1 MALDKGAQGVV
12 ISEAGFAYGG
22 MAASSVC
29 ARKTEAFLV
38 SKRGGTEYRACCSEV
53 Y

>member
-1 MALDKGAQGVV
+1 MV

-22 MAASSVC
+22 MAASSVN

-38 SKRGGTEYRACCSEV
+38 RFMCAYV
-53 Y
+53 LV